1 MFFRSSRSFFVGAIL
16 VVFGGVQLFL
26 AWRYAEA
33 AKSEATTVGTIIY
46 ITGGRSTT
54 YNYSFEI
61 HGVKLIQ
68 DSGVCRTALTP
79 QGCTVGATVLVYY
92 SHAPAL
98 IARLEEFGAASR
110 EKLLYGSVAILIGLA
125 LLVFSFIFKP
135 TNEDSMRSDDP
146 VEEHR
151 GLDRSH
157 PDVIHIV
164 PGE

>member
-1 MFFRSSRSFFVGAIL
+1 MFSRSPRSFLLGVIL

-33 AKSEATTVGTIIY
+33 AKSEASAVGTIIY

-61 HGVKLIQ
+61 HGVRLIQ

-79 QGCTVGATVLVYY
+79 QGCSVGASVLVYY
-92 SHAPAL
+92 AHAPAL
-98 IARLEEFGAASR
+98 ITRLEEFGAASR
-110 EKLLYGSVAILIGLA
+110 EKLLYGCVAALIGLV
-125 LLVFSFIFKP
+125 LLVVSFILKS
-135 TNEDSMRSDDP
+135 TNKDSIGSDNSVDKNP
-146 VEEHR
+146 D
-151 GLDRSH
+151 LNSAC

-164 PGE
+164 PPE